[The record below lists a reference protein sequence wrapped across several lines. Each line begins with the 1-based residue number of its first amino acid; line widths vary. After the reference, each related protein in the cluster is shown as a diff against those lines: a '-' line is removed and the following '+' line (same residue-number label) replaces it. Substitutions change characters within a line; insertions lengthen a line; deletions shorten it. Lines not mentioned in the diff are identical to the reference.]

1 MKNSHYYV
9 NDPNLGSNKKE
20 VKYTFKGV
28 NVNLNSDM
36 GVFSKDRIDFGS
48 NVLLNSLDELENV
61 KSVLDIGCGYGVL
74 GICIAKKYPDKNI
87 TMVDVNERCISLTK
101 ENINNNKLKNAECFI
116 SDVCKNVSSKYD
128 MVISNPPIRAGKVVV
143 NRVIEEGYQCLSKG
157 GSIWVVIQKKQGGPS
172 LEKRM
177 EEVFGNVET
186 VNKEKGYFIFKS
198 TKE

>member
-9 NDPNLGSNKKE
+9 NDSSLGSNKKE

-28 NVNLNSDM
+28 NVSLNSDL

-48 NVLLNSLDELENV
+48 NVLLNSLDELEGV
-61 KSVLDIGCGYGVL
+61 ETILDIGCGYGVL
-74 GICIAKKYPDKNI
+74 GICIAKKYPNKNI

-116 SDVCKNVSSKYD
+116 SDVCKNVSSVYD

-143 NRVIEEGYQCLSKG
+143 NRVIEEGYQRLAKG

-186 VNKEKGYFIFKS
+186 VNKEKGYYIFKS
-198 TKE
+198 IKE